1 MVGLHRGDSLPLIL
15 KRPFVG
21 LRKDL
26 GRRMMKLGVE
36 QSRVSA
42 FCSPNMMNSEWAKL
56 LTR

>member
-1 MVGLHRGDSLPLIL
+1 MIGLHRGDSLPLIL
-15 KRPFVG
+15 KRPFVE

-42 FCSPNMMNSEWAKL
+42 FCSPNMMNSE
-56 LTR
+56 